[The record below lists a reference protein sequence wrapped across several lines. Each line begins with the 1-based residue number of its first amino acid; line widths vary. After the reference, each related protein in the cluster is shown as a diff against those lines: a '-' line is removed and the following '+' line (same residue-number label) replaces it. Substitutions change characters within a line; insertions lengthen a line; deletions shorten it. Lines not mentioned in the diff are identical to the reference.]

1 MLKRADPSPAE
12 LRRRRYRKRRAAGVA
27 VYPVPLTGTEIDW
40 LVRMEWVDASEVA
53 DKAAVGEGLARMLAA
68 SARR

>member
-1 MLKRADPSPAE
+1 MLERQPSASE
-12 LRRRRYRKRRAAGVA
+12 QRRRRYRQRRAAGIA

-40 LVRMEWVDASEVA
+40 LIRMEWVDASEVA
-53 DKAAVGEGLARMLAA
+53 DRNAVGEGLARMVAA